1 MGKKRKVKERA
12 RAKAK
17 AKVKGKRKSKRA
29 SKERTSP
36 LPIPDRRAMERTLAD
51 LHKHL
56 DEQVFESEEEVNAYL
71 QQLLGSD
78 GSIPD
83 VPARTPLEEA
93 QNLMYDAWE
102 ARGSRRVQLAR
113 QSLEISPDCADA
125 YVLLA
130 EETAR
135 SVAEARQ
142 FYEKGVAASERTLGP
157 EIFEEDLGHFWGILS
172 TRPYMRA
179 RRGLAD
185 CLWAMGEHD
194 EAIQHY
200 RDMLCLNPGDNQGI
214 RYTLAA
220 CLLETSRDDELRVVF
235 ENEEY
240 AEDCSADWLFTW
252 ALLEFRRCGD
262 CAKARARLKTALE
275 WNPHVP
281 EFLLGRRRL
290 PRHLP
295 EYIEFGGE
303 SEAINYCVG
312 FAKGWQATPGAIEWL
327 ECVMRGRPEEPGP

>member
-1 MGKKRKVKERA
+1 VGKKRKAKERA

-17 AKVKGKRKSKRA
+17 AKGKRKSKRV
-29 SKERTSP
+29 SKVKS
-36 LPIPDRRAMERTLAD
+36 LPPPMPDRRAMERSLAD

-56 DEQVFESEEEVNAYL
+56 DEQAFESEEEVNAYL
-71 QQLLGSD
+71 QQLLGPG
-78 GSIPD
+78 GSIPE

-113 QSLEISPDCADA
+113 QALEISPDCADA

-135 SVAEARQ
+135 SIAEARQ
-142 FYEKGVAASERTLGP
+142 FYEKGVAAGERALGP

-179 RRGLAD
+179 RCGLAD
-185 CLWAMGEHD
+185 CLLAMGEHD

-200 RDMLCLNPGDNQGI
+200 RDMLRLNPNDNQGI

-220 CLLETSRDDELRVVF
+220 CLLETNRDDELRDLLK
-235 ENEEY
+235 NEEY
-240 AEDCSADWLFTW
+240 TEDCSAEWLFTW
-252 ALLEFRRCGD
+252 TLLEFRRRGD

-281 EFLLGRRRL
+281 DFLLGRRRL

-295 EYIEFGGE
+295 EYVEFGSE
-303 SEAINYCVG
+303 SEAISYCVG
-312 FAKGWQATPGAIEWL
+312 FARSWQATPGAIEWL
-327 ECVMRGRPEEPGP
+327 EGMMRGRPEESTP

>member
-1 MGKKRKVKERA
+1 MAKKRKVKERA
-12 RAKAK
+12 RTKSKA
-17 AKVKGKRKSKRA
+17 KGKRKSKRT
-29 SKERTSP
+29 SKEKSLPSP
-36 LPIPDRRAMERTLAD
+36 MPDRRAMERTLAD
-51 LHKHL
+51 LHRHL
-56 DEQVFESEEEVNAYL
+56 DEQVFESKEEVNAYL
-71 QQLLGSD
+71 HQLLGPA
-78 GSIPD
+78 GSIPE

-102 ARGSRRVQLAR
+102 AREGRRVQLAR

-157 EIFEEDLGHFWGILS
+157 EIFEEGLGHFWGILS

-185 CLWAMGEHD
+185 CLWAMGEHE

-200 RDMLCLNPGDNQGI
+200 HDMLRLNPGDNQGI

-220 CLLETSRDDELRVVF
+220 CLLETSRDDELREVF
-235 ENEEY
+235 EKEEY

-252 ALLEFRRCGD
+252 TLLEFRRRGD
-262 CAKARARLKTALE
+262 CAKARARLNTALE

-281 EFLLGRRRL
+281 DFLLGRRRL
-290 PRHLP
+290 PRLLP
-295 EYIEFGGE
+295 EHIEFGGE
-303 SEAINYCVG
+303 SEAINYCVE
-312 FAKGWQATPGAIEWL
+312 FAKSWHETPGAIEWL
-327 ECVMRGRPEEPGP
+327 EGMMQGRTEESTP

>member
-1 MGKKRKVKERA
+1 MGKKRKVKERE

-17 AKVKGKRKSKRA
+17 AKGKSKSKRA
-29 SKERTSP
+29 RKAESLLP
-36 LPIPDRRAMERTLAD
+36 PIPDRRAMERPLAD

-56 DEQVFESEEEVNAYL
+56 DEQVFESEGEVNAYL
-71 QQLLGSD
+71 QQLLGPG

-113 QSLEISPDCADA
+113 QALKISPDCADA

-142 FYEKGVAASERTLGP
+142 FYEKGVAAGERTLGP

-179 RRGLAD
+179 RSGLAD
-185 CLWAMGEHD
+185 CLLAMGEHD
-194 EAIQHY
+194 EALEHY
-200 RDMLCLNPGDNQGI
+200 RDMLRLNPGDNQGI

-220 CLLETSRDDELRVVF
+220 CLLEMSLDDELR
-235 ENEEY
+235 ELLKEY
-240 AEDCSADWLFTW
+240 DEDCMADWLFTW
-252 ALLEFRRCGD
+252 ALLEFRRRGD

-281 EFLLGRRRL
+281 DFLLGRRRL
-290 PRHLP
+290 PRLLP
-295 EYIEFGGE
+295 EYMEFGGE
-303 SEAINYCVG
+303 SEAISYCVG
-312 FAKGWQATPGAIEWL
+312 FARGWQATPGALEWL
-327 ECVMRGRPEEPGP
+327 EGMMQGRPEESTP